1 MQEIKVRLTFTEE
14 ILGTAAA
21 DKEIHKTYIASLAP
35 NAPSKK
41 EEVEAVGVEETIEKA
56 MTVFPR
62 NKDGVPI
69 YWDYQIKG
77 FFKDAAGMLR
87 KVPNTKSSKIKAYK
101 KEIDGLIF
109 VKERQI
115 PIHFDGE
122 IGNCERPLRGQT
134 PQGERVALAN
144 SESIPAGAW
153 IEFTV
158 QCLTDGL
165 AGAVIEWLDYG
176 MLRGLGQW
184 RNSGKGRY
192 LWDWLDEKGNVI
204 GGNRSVHKDGK

>member
-62 NKDGVPI
+62 NKEGVPI

-134 PQGERVALAN
+134 PQGERVDRVHCAVLDGWTGG
-144 SESIPAGAW
+144 SRDRVVQLRRTSGTW
-153 IEFTV
+153 TV
-158 QCLTDGL
+158 EKFRKRPLLVGL
-165 AGAVIEWLDYG
+165 AGRKRECDRRKL
-176 MLRGLGQW
+176 Q
-184 RNSGKGRY
+184 S
-192 LWDWLDEKGNVI
+192 
-204 GGNRSVHKDGK
+204 

>member
-62 NKDGVPI
+62 NKEGVPI

-77 FFKDAAGMLR
+77 FFKDAAECCVRSRTRKARKLR
-87 KVPNTKSSKIKAYK
+87 RIRK
-101 KEIDGLIF
+101 
-109 VKERQI
+109 R
-115 PIHFDGE
+115 
-122 IGNCERPLRGQT
+122 
-134 PQGERVALAN
+134 
-144 SESIPAGAW
+144 
-153 IEFTV
+153 
-158 QCLTDGL
+158 LTG
-165 AGAVIEWLDYG
+165 
-176 MLRGLGQW
+176 
-184 RNSGKGRY
+184 
-192 LWDWLDEKGNVI
+192 
-204 GGNRSVHKDGK
+204 

>member
-1 MQEIKVRLTFTEE
+1 MKEMRVRLTFTED

-35 NAPSKK
+35 DAPSKK
-41 EEVEAVGVEETIEKA
+41 EEVEAIGVEEMIEKA

-62 NKDGVPI
+62 NSDGVPI

-87 KVPNTKSSKIKAYK
+87 KVTGTKSSKIKAYK
-101 KEIDGLIF
+101 KEIDGLVF

-115 PIHFDGE
+115 PIHYTGS
-122 IGNCERPLRGQT
+122 IGSCERPLRGQT
-134 PQGERVALAN
+134 PQGERTALAN

-158 QCLTDGL
+158 QCLTDTM
-165 AGAVIEWLDYG
+165 AAAVEEWFDYG
-176 MLRGLGQW
+176 ELRGMGQW
-184 RNSGKGRY
+184 RNSGKGRFR
-192 LWDWLDEKGNVI
+192 WERI
-204 GGNRSVHKDGK
+204 G